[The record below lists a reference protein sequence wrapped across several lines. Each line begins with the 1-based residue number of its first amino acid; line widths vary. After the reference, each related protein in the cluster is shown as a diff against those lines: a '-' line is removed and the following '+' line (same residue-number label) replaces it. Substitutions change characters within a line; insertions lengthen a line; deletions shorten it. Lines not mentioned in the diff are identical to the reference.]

1 MSSNASSQ
9 GPWMRSRGSSW
20 IKAGPIIAYIVCSAL
35 LIVVEAGRNYKIV
48 FEKFVVVSYDENFA
62 DFSDIRMEKFNRSTT
77 VLSGEFK
84 IFTDPREDLLVSVE
98 GYEKIGTQY
107 MLSGIQVK
115 EEPLCAILEKF
126 GPVIMNPHDT
136 ETTNFKMECPI
147 VKGAYFVKNF
157 RTDEKNMP
165 DDVPGNDWRFD
176 VKGRYPEMVDTTL
189 FHTQTYLKVERDILN
204 WKPGAK

>member
-1 MSSNASSQ
+1 MHPKAVAEVTAYSKAVGHQEEESRIELLNPLIKKIYQSADMSSKASSQ

-20 IKAGPIIAYIVCSAL
+20 IKAGPIIAYIACSAL
-35 LIVVEAGRNYKIV
+35 LIVVEA
-48 FEKFVVVSYDENFA
+48 E
-62 DFSDIRMEKFNRSTT
+62 
-77 VLSGEFK
+77 
-84 IFTDPREDLLVSVE
+84 VSVE

-147 VKGAYFVKNF
+147 VKGTYFLKNF
-157 RTDEKNMP
+157 RTDEKNFP
-165 DDVPGNDWRFD
+165 EDVPGNNWRFD

-189 FHTQTYLKVERDILN
+189 FHLQTYLKVERDVAY